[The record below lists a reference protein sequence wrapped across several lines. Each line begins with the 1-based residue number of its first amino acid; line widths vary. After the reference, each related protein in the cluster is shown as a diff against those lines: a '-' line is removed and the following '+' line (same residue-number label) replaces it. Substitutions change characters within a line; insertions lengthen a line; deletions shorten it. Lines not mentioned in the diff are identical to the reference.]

1 MKVLV
6 TGGGGFLGC
15 HIVELLLKRGYSVR
29 AVGRRGQPILESRGV
44 ECFRGDISFRDDA
57 DRAVRGVDAV
67 FHVAGRA
74 SLDMD
79 FHAYYNTNV
88 MGTKNII
95 RACER
100 YGVSKLV
107 YTSTPAVVFNGK
119 DFSGGDE
126 TLPLCKHYH
135 WYYSRTKALAEEYV
149 LKHNS
154 EQLKT
159 VALRPHL
166 LLGEGDPHLMPKII
180 HSVERGKLKM
190 IGEGKNLVDI
200 TFVDNAAYAHLLA
213 FNALEGEKV
222 CGKAYF
228 IGQERPI
235 NLWEFINTVLKNVGL
250 PPVRKRTS
258 FRRAYFVGKMM
269 ETWYRYFRWSKMP
282 PMTRAL
288 AVALSKDHY
297 FSHERA
303 QEDLGYTPQVTI
315 EQGLSSLIKILRIQV
330 KVLKIPNYSLG

>member
-29 AVGRRGQPILESRGV
+29 AVGRRRQPILESRGV
-44 ECFRGDISFRDDA
+44 ECQRGDISFQDDA
-57 DRAVRGVDAV
+57 YKAVRGVDAV

-74 SLDMD
+74 QLDMK

-88 MGTKNII
+88 VGTKNIV
-95 RACER
+95 RACEY
-100 YGVSKLV
+100 YGVTKLV
-107 YTSTPAVVFNGK
+107 HTSTPAVVFNGNG
-119 DFSGGDE
+119 FSGGDE
-126 TLPLCKHYH
+126 SLPLRKRYH
-135 WYYSRTKALAEEYV
+135 WFYSRTKAMAEEFV

-154 EQLKT
+154 ERLKT

-180 HSVERGKLKM
+180 RSVERGKLRM
-190 IGEGKNLVDI
+190 VGDGTNLVDI

-213 FNALEGEKV
+213 FDALDAGKV

-228 IGQERPI
+228 IGQERPV
-235 NLWEFINTVLKNVGL
+235 NLWEFINMVLKNVGL
-250 PPVRKRTS
+250 PPVRKRVS
-258 FRRAYFVGKMM
+258 FRRAYFLGRLM
-269 ETWYRYFRWSKMP
+269 ETWYKYFRWSKMP

-303 QEDLGYTPQVTI
+303 REDFGYAPQVTI
-315 EQGLSSLIKILRIQV
+315 EEGLSSLIKILRIQV
-330 KVLKIPNYSLG
+330 KVLKVPSYSLG